1 MNRKT
6 ADIRRLIA
14 ETGQVP
20 VGMKLI
26 RDTFNFKVI
35 DKKNVVVEDV
45 NGRDQKVMRVT
56 GLFQEG
62 DKPNANLRTYSTR
75 DVLRPAVEAIQK
87 DVERRAVLGEYDHPC
102 ITTPEFDALTPNGWK
117 QFRDISIG
125 DTVYS
130 RVDGNMVE
138 SMVIGIVD
146 KPFDGTVYD
155 FDGRFI
161 DTSFTGDHKVIMDT
175 RNGKQV
181 QATVSEIVRDRKSYN
196 KHKIPKVAGW
206 DGENPKYIT
215 IPAVDIAISKNRY
228 KNDPTKDLQIKA
240 EVFVSFLGLWLA
252 EGSLVSNTGIFIS
265 QIKNDYLVEIEEML
279 SKFPQELKWEK
290 HKKGYYLADI
300 RLRKY
305 LELLGNKYTKYVP
318 ENVKRLSA
326 ELLEHLV
333 YWFQIGDGRKKHSR
347 NEIFSVS
354 KQLIDDL
361 HECHVKSGGSGT
373 RSIVEPKCDYEFAGH
388 TIVATRKQVLHQLS
402 LSDKSGIYL
411 DDRFLKI
418 TPRQHTGNVYC
429 LMTEHGSFYMKHNGH
444 SFWTGNCDAKI
455 HLDRVSHVI
464 TKLWIED
471 RKVYGEAEILHK
483 LPLGACLRGLF
494 EHKVEVG
501 ISSRGV
507 GDMEIQ
513 ESGGREYYRVMPG
526 YSFVT
531 WDAVAEPSVTGAIL
545 NIQESLQKRTKPIH
559 ENKARFSKGVYQAM
573 LVREINDF
581 FGLK

>member
-1 MNRKT
+1 MNRNT

-20 VGMKLI
+20 AGMKLI

-87 DVERRAVLGEYDHPC
+87 DVERRAVLGEYDHP
-102 ITTPEFDALTPNGWK
+102 
-117 QFRDISIG
+117 S
-125 DTVYS
+125 
-130 RVDGNMVE
+130 
-138 SMVIGIVD
+138 
-146 KPFDGTVYD
+146 
-155 FDGRFI
+155 
-161 DTSFTGDHKVIMDT
+161 
-175 RNGKQV
+175 
-181 QATVSEIVRDRKSYN
+181 
-196 KHKIPKVAGW
+196 
-206 DGENPKYIT
+206 
-215 IPAVDIAISKNRY
+215 
-228 KNDPTKDLQIKA
+228 
-240 EVFVSFLGLWLA
+240 
-252 EGSLVSNTGIFIS
+252 
-265 QIKNDYLVEIEEML
+265 
-279 SKFPQELKWEK
+279 
-290 HKKGYYLADI
+290 
-300 RLRKY
+300 
-305 LELLGNKYTKYVP
+305 
-318 ENVKRLSA
+318 
-326 ELLEHLV
+326 
-333 YWFQIGDGRKKHSR
+333 
-347 NEIFSVS
+347 
-354 KQLIDDL
+354 
-361 HECHVKSGGSGT
+361 
-373 RSIVEPKCDYEFAGH
+373 
-388 TIVATRKQVLHQLS
+388 
-402 LSDKSGIYL
+402 
-411 DDRFLKI
+411 
-418 TPRQHTGNVYC
+418 
-429 LMTEHGSFYMKHNGH
+429 
-444 SFWTGNCDAKI
+444 DAKI